1 MTIENYRKSGTY
13 SSLVKKIPLNLSTPS
28 QVLISVCNNFHFNGS
43 GKVGLFKD
51 YQQASL
57 KWIYSVIQ
65 SGKLPEEEKSDATDR
80 KEASPVGQFKQ
91 LADLAARLEAAKKAG
106 EGLGKPKDASKEENK
121 LKQATQPYN
130 QLKSKYDQAKK
141 CLPVF
146 CWSRIFEPG

>member
-1 MTIENYRKSGTY
+1 MENHQKSGTHIT
-13 SSLVKKIPLNLSTPS
+13 LVKKVPSNLSTPGQT
-28 QVLISVCNNFHFNGS
+28 QVTMGSNFRFNGS
-43 GKVGLFKD
+43 GKVGFKD
-51 YQQASL
+51 YQQVSL
-57 KWIYSVIQ
+57 QWIYILIQ
-65 SGKLPEEEKSDATDR
+65 SGKLVVSEKFDAADQ

-146 CWSRIFEPG
+146 CWSRTF

>member
-1 MTIENYRKSGTY
+1 MQNDKKSVTQDSLFGEDLSNVSTPGQ
-13 SSLVKKIPLNLSTPS
+13 SLVTIGSNVKFK
-28 QVLISVCNNFHFNGS
+28 GS
-43 GKVGLFKD
+43 GNVGFKD

-57 KWIYSVIQ
+57 KWIYSVIR
-65 SGKLPEEEKSDATDR
+65 SGKLPEEEKSDATDQ

-141 CLPVF
+141 CLPIF
-146 CWSRIFEPG
+146 CWSRTF